1 VLSEGRGEET
11 GVDKVKFPIK
21 IRVGYLDKPMD
32 SGTKRSETTRHRLLQ
47 SACKVFARKGY
58 RDATIAAICRRAGT
72 NIAAVNYHFGGKAHL
87 YTEAW
92 RHSFHAS
99 IGTHPPDGGVG
110 DDAPPEVRLRA
121 RVGAL
126 LHRIAD
132 EASAE
137 FSILFTELSDPTGLL
152 HEAMRDTIRPLRD
165 RMTALVRELLGP
177 HASDTEVRF
186 CQISILS
193 QCFDVMTRRRLI
205 ARLGERGPLA
215 IDNLDA
221 YADHITAFSLAGI
234 RAVRAQAERRAAH
247 APSA

>member
-1 VLSEGRGEET
+1 MR
-11 GVDKVKFPIK
+11 
-21 IRVGYLDKPMD
+21 
-32 SGTKRSETTRHRLLQ
+32 SGTKRSETTRQRLLQ
-47 SACKVFARKGY
+47 SACQVFARKGY
-58 RDATIAAICRRAGT
+58 RDATIAAICRRAGA
-72 NIAAVNYHFGGKAHL
+72 NIAAVNYHFDGKAQL
-87 YTEAW
+87 YAEAW
-92 RHSFHAS
+92 RHSFERS
-99 IGTHPPDGGVG
+99 IAAHPPDGGAG
-110 DDAPPEVRLRA
+110 DDAPPEARLRA

-137 FSILFTELSDPTGLL
+137 FAILCTEISDPTGLL
-152 HEAMRDTIRPLRD
+152 REAMRDTIRPLRD

-177 HASDTEVRF
+177 RASDTEVRF

-205 ARLGERGPLA
+205 ARLGHEGPLA
-215 IDNLDA
+215 IDDLDA

-234 RAVRAQAERRAAH
+234 RAVRAEAERRAAH